1 MAHHDEDLAING
13 KLVVQLGVALLHVVN
28 PASEHRQSVMV
39 LKDHDSVQVD
49 LRIVLGNVAI
59 VGVDVIAGCAHSTL
73 QGGDGLSQ
81 RLNTY

>member
-49 LRIVLGNVAI
+49 LRIVL
-59 VGVDVIAGCAHSTL
+59 
-73 QGGDGLSQ
+73 
-81 RLNTY
+81 